1 MKQLIAIIASLALT
15 GASLSAQETAWKLD
29 PVHSNVLFT
38 VQHLVVSEVTGKF
51 KEFDA
56 TLKASNPD
64 FTDASIEAAVKTS
77 SVDTENENRDN
88 HLRSDDFFNA
98 QKFPEMKFRST
109 STKKVGDKQYVFT
122 GDLTIR
128 DVTKPVTFTVDFLGV
143 IDGGKFGTRSGWK
156 ATTKINRFDYNLMW
170 DRALEAGGL
179 VVGKDVTIQLNL
191 EFVKG

>member
-1 MKQLIAIIASLALT
+1 MKQLLTVFALLALT
-15 GASLSAQETAWKLD
+15 GASLSAQETSWKLD

-56 TLKASNPD
+56 TLKASKPD
-64 FTDASIEAAVKTS
+64 FTDASIEAVVKTS
-77 SVDTENENRDN
+77 SIETENENRDN

-98 QKFPEMKFRST
+98 QQFPEMKFRST
-109 STKKVGDKQYVFT
+109 SIKKVAEKQYVLM

-128 DVTKPVTFTVDFLGV
+128 DVTKPVTFTVNLLGV

-156 ATTKINRFDYNLMW
+156 ATTIINRFDYKLMW
-170 DRALEAGGL
+170 DRALESGGL